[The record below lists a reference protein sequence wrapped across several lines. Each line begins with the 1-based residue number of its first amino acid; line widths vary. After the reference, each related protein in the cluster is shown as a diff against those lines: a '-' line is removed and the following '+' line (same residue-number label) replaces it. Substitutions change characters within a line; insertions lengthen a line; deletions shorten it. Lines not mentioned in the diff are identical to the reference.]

1 MLRKDVSK
9 LIDLMQQAI
18 YQSVKMGDID
28 AMTHG
33 TVFPA
38 SFTGFGLQGEKA
50 NLT

>member
-9 LIDLMQQAI
+9 FIDLMYHAI

-28 AMTHG
+28 EITHEK
-33 TVFPA
+33 VFPA
-38 SFTGFGLQGEKA
+38 SFTGFGLQGEKS